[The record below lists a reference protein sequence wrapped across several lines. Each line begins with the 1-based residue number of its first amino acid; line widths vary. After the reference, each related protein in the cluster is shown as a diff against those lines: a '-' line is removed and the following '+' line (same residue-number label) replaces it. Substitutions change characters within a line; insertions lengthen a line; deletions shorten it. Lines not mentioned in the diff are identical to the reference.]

1 MTAEPEPIG
10 RGFRG
15 LGLPL
20 GRIRAPIAPYLAIGL
35 IVLVVVIALV
45 SPWIAPHDPYAVD
58 FSSVNAGSSS
68 QHLLGTDANGRDL
81 FSRLLVGSRTAL
93 LGAFLVVSI
102 STVIG
107 TALAISAAWAGGVI
121 DQVISRFIDLLF
133 AFPGLLLA
141 IFATAVFGISLKTAA
156 IALSVSYVP
165 YMARIV
171 RSEAIRERRLP
182 YIQSCTAQGFST
194 LRVLGR
200 HLLPALYPMI
210 IAQVTISFAYATVDM
225 AALSYLGLAVQQ
237 PTPDW
242 GSMIAEGQSNI
253 VTGYPQEALYAGA
266 CIVAVVVAF
275 TVVGDY
281 LSSMAMRRGRT
292 R

>member
-1 MTAEPEPIG
+1 MTAEPQPIR

-15 LGLPL
+15 LGVPL
-20 GRIRAPIAPYLAIGL
+20 GRIHAPVAPYLAVGV
-35 IVLVVVIALV
+35 IVLVVGIAV
-45 SPWIAPHDPYAVD
+45 ASPLIAPHDPLAVD
-58 FSSVNAGSSS
+58 FSAVNAGSSP
-68 QHLLGTDANGRDL
+68 QHLLGTDATGRDL
-81 FSRLLVGSRTAL
+81 LSRLLVGSRTAL
-93 LGAFLVVSI
+93 LGAFMVVAI
-102 STVIG
+102 STVLG
-107 TALAISAAWAGGVI
+107 TALALTSAWVGGAI

-141 IFATAVFGISLKTAA
+141 IFATAVFGISLQTAA

-182 YIQSCTAQGFST
+182 YIQSCVAQGFST
-194 LRVLGR
+194 PRVLLR
-200 HLLPALYPMI
+200 HLLPALYPLI
-210 IAQVTISFAYATVDM
+210 IAQVTISFAYATIDM
-225 AALSYLGLAVQQ
+225 AAISYLGLGVQQ

-242 GSMIAEGQSNI
+242 GSMVAEGQANI
-253 VTGYPQEALYAGA
+253 VPGYPQESLYAGI

-281 LSSMAMRRGRT
+281 LSSVAMRRGRA